1 MNSEKSSDKKRF
13 YLLSTDILQGISI
26 FLVVL
31 GHTTLWWDN
40 TLDSQY
46 PNLPF
51 IPLLFLRIAFLVVP
65 GFLFWY
71 SFNSTNSLMRK
82 KTNEEK
88 YKSRIRL
95 IKRTIIF
102 FVMATMFELMAAIV
116 SSPENILNSLFN
128 WQLFHMFSLSTIFVL
143 VSVELSWWLSAR
155 FNRDYK
161 KILTMIYMT
170 TIFFVVIVFLAFHN
184 YNEPSR
190 LKLYVDLNI
199 ESILRR
205 ILLDD
210 GQSPIFPYLSFSAA
224 GGFLAAFLD
233 LPNQNKDIIVKRSRF
248 AMTSGLLFILG
259 GISLLSI
266 EEYISTPTGYPS
278 SSSFAILSIGIHL
291 FLTTLLILLI
301 DLDTLYT
308 RRSINKAVLPLVLFS
323 KITLTVFVGHN
334 ILFSIPNDFPIINML
349 ITDIHL
355 AMLFGA
361 AYALLFVA
369 LAFVWQKWRFKY
381 SLEWII
387 LVLQDKSWV
396 F

>member
-1 MNSEKSSDKKRF
+1 
-13 YLLSTDILQGISI
+13 
-26 FLVVL
+26 
-31 GHTTLWWDN
+31 
-40 TLDSQY
+40 
-46 PNLPF
+46 
-51 IPLLFLRIAFLVVP
+51 
-65 GFLFWY
+65 
-71 SFNSTNSLMRK
+71 
-82 KTNEEK
+82 
-88 YKSRIRL
+88 
-95 IKRTIIF
+95 
-102 FVMATMFELMAAIV
+102 
-116 SSPENILNSLFN
+116 
-128 WQLFHMFSLSTIFVL
+128 
-143 VSVELSWWLSAR
+143 VELSRWLSAR